1 VKLTLPPPPW
11 LRALCLAAFGAALVQ
26 IFLLAEPEVLTQL
39 KNVFWDKLCHAAA
52 YGFIATLFWIGIG
65 FEAPWLGAVTVI
77 AVGVLDE
84 VNQIFTPG
92 RTADVLD
99 VMADAAGILAATWL
113 LVWLTEP
120 SRLRGNS
127 ALSTTSD

>member
-1 VKLTLPPPPW
+1 
-11 LRALCLAAFGAALVQ
+11 
-26 IFLLAEPEVLTQL
+26 
-39 KNVFWDKLCHAAA
+39 
-52 YGFIATLFWIGIG
+52 
-65 FEAPWLGAVTVI
+65 VI